1 MLKNCYQENI
11 AEAGCDEAGRGSLVG
26 PVFAAAVILP
36 ANFSLPQLNDSKLL
50 SEKKRNSFREI
61 IEQKALAWAI
71 GIVDEKEID
80 TINIRNASVLAM
92 HRALENL
99 KIQPEHIIVDGNFFK
114 NFRNIPHNCFVK
126 GDGLYMS
133 IAAAS
138 VLAKTHRD
146 EFMKKMHDE
155 FPEYAWHKNK
165 GYATKE
171 HVKSILNTGYS
182 KYHRR
187 SFHLHSAQ
195 LSIPF
200 S

>member
-1 MLKNCYQENI
+1 MNI
-11 AEAGCDEAGRGSLVG
+11 AEAGCDEAGRGSLAG

-36 ANFSLPQLNDSKLL
+36 ADFSLPLLNDSKLL

-61 IEQKALAWAI
+61 IEQKALAWGI

-99 KIQPEHIIVDGNFFK
+99 RLQPEHIIVDGNFFK
-114 NFRNIPHNCFVK
+114 NFRNIPHKCFVK

-146 EFMKKMHDE
+146 DFMKRIHVE
-155 FPEYAWHKNK
+155 FPEYAWNKNK

-171 HVKSILNTGYS
+171 HVNSILNAGYS

-187 SFHLHSAQ
+187 TFHLHSTQ

>member
-1 MLKNCYQENI
+1 MLKICYQENI

-36 ANFSLPQLNDSKLL
+36 ADFSLPLLNDSKLL
-50 SEKKRNSFREI
+50 SEKKRNLFREI
-61 IEQKALAWAI
+61 IEQKAIAWSI

-99 KIQPEHIIVDGNFFK
+99 KIQPEYIIVDGNFFK
-114 NFRNIPHNCFVK
+114 NFRNIPHKCFIK

-133 IAAAS
+133 VAAAS

-146 EFMKKMHDE
+146 DFMKKMHDE
-155 FPEYAWHKNK
+155 FPEYAWNKNK

-171 HVKSILNTGYS
+171 HIRRILTIGYS

-187 SFHLHSAQ
+187 SFHLHAYQ

-200 S
+200 

>member
-1 MLKNCYQENI
+1 MLTSCYQKNI
-11 AEAGCDEAGRGSLVG
+11 AEAGCDEAGRGSLAG

-61 IEQKALAWAI
+61 IEEKALAWAI

-92 HRALENL
+92 HRALETL
-99 KIQPEHIIVDGNFFK
+99 KVQPEYILVDGNFFK
-114 NFRNIPHNCFVK
+114 NFRDIPHKCFVK
-126 GDGLYMS
+126 GDGIYMS

-146 EFMKKMHDE
+146 DFMKKLHEE
-155 FPEYAWHKNK
+155 FPEYAWNKNK

-171 HVKSILNTGYS
+171 HIARILTAGHS

>member
-1 MLKNCYQENI
+1 MLKICYQKNI
-11 AEAGCDEAGRGSLVG
+11 AEAGCDEAGRGSLAG

-36 ANFSLPQLNDSKLL
+36 ADFSLPLLNDSKLL
-50 SEKKRNSFREI
+50 SEKKRNLFREI
-61 IEQKALAWAI
+61 IEQKALAWGI

-80 TINIRNASVLAM
+80 MINIRNASVLAM

-99 KIQPEHIIVDGNFFK
+99 RLQPEHIIVDGNFFID
-114 NFRNIPHNCFVK
+114 FRNIPHKCFVK

-146 EFMKKMHDE
+146 DFMKKMHNE
-155 FPEYAWHKNK
+155 FPEYAWNKNK

-171 HVKSILNTGYS
+171 HIRRILSAGYS
-182 KYHRR
+182 RYHRR

-200 S
+200 